1 MEHHSND
8 LPWRDKYNVDYIEV
22 DDCGRLVMEDLRSKL
37 IRYGDKV
44 KLVTIAGASN
54 VTGYINPIYDIA
66 KLVHE
71 FGCKILVDGAQL
83 VPHCKLSMKPHDSLE
98 HIDYLAFSAH
108 KMYAP
113 FGIGVL
119 IGPKE
124 TFERGD
130 PDYKGGGTVNVV
142 TKDYVLWTDPPEKDE
157 AGTPNVMGVIALA
170 KAIDTMTG
178 IGMKNI
184 EIYEQDIFEYAFR
197 KIAQI
202 PDIKIYSCKI

>member
-22 DDCGRLVMEDLRSKL
+22 DDCGRLVMEDLRNKL

-113 FGIGVL
+113 LV
-119 IGPKE
+119 
-124 TFERGD
+124 
-130 PDYKGGGTVNVV
+130 
-142 TKDYVLWTDPPEKDE
+142 
-157 AGTPNVMGVIALA
+157 
-170 KAIDTMTG
+170 
-178 IGMKNI
+178 
-184 EIYEQDIFEYAFR
+184 
-197 KIAQI
+197 
-202 PDIKIYSCKI
+202 